1 MKMKNQG
8 FKIKEKHNWII
19 ISVIIIMLLV
29 SACMGKQAIE
39 NISINLDIQ
48 HGIVFSEDSLFG
60 GWPANHGIWTW
71 DNEILVGFVLADHKE
86 KTGHTY
92 EPLSASN
99 KYARSKDGGQT
110 WTIEDAY
117 EHGQTAW
124 GHDNNIS
131 EEKADI
137 PVMLGEA
144 VSDFTNPDFILTFL
158 RHNNHNGP
166 SHFYYSNNRGAIWE
180 GPFIFPDLNTNG
192 VATRTDYIVDGE
204 KVLNAFITVA
214 KSNEKEGRV
223 VLSRTTDGGLS
234 WEIVSW
240 IGPEPDGFD
249 IMPSSLR
256 LSSNELLT
264 VIRTRTGNSQDLLT
278 SYISKDN
285 GETWERLKDP
295 VADTGRGGSP
305 PALLQLKDGRLAL
318 AYIYRS
324 QYGSRVNIRFSEDK
338 GKSWSDEIILRCGD
352 GATRDV
358 GYPRMVQ
365 RPDGKLVV
373 IYYWNNATQEEA
385 KPYRYIASTI
395 FDPNQWK

>member
-1 MKMKNQG
+1 MK
-8 FKIKEKHNWII
+8 KEKIRKYQVSSLVLKLILIFVTVSCNTKSGKED
-19 ISVIIIMLLV
+19 ISSNVEV
-29 SACMGKQAIE
+29 
-39 NISINLDIQ
+39 Q
-48 HGIVFSEDSLFG
+48 HGIVFKEDGLFG
-60 GWPANHGIWTW
+60 GWPANNGIWSW
-71 DNEILVGFVLADHKE
+71 GNEILVGFVVAEHKE

-99 KYARSKDGGQT
+99 KYARSKDGGET
-110 WTIEDAY
+110 WVIEDAY

-131 EEKADI
+131 EEKADV
-137 PVMLGEA
+137 PVPLSEP
-144 VSDFTNPDFILTFL
+144 VNDFTNPDFILTFL

-166 SHFYYSNNRGAIWE
+166 SHFYYSNNRGSIWE

-192 VATRTDYIVDGE
+192 VATRTDYIIDGKKE
-204 KVLNAFITVA
+204 LNAFLTVA
-214 KSNEKEGRV
+214 KSNDKEGRV
-223 VLSRTTDGGLS
+223 VMSRTTDGGLS

-240 IGPEPDGFD
+240 IGPEPEGFD

-256 LSSNELLT
+256 LSPNELIT
-264 VIRTRTGNSQDLLT
+264 VIRTRTGNGQDLLT
-278 SYISKDN
+278 SYLSEDN
-285 GETWERLKDP
+285 GETWEKLKDP

-305 PALLQLKDGRLAL
+305 PALLKMKDGRLAL

-324 QYGSRVNIRFSEDK
+324 GYGSRVNIRFSSDN
-338 GKSWSDEIILRCGD
+338 GRSWSDEIILRCGD

-365 RPDGKLVV
+365 RPDGKLVI
-373 IYYWNNATQEEA
+373 IYYWNNANQEGA

-395 FDPNQWK
+395 VDPDQWK